1 MTQAVTKKEV
11 EKIVNNAVDDLSAVI
26 QTLAQDMHQQLF
38 EVNQRMNKLEASI
51 DRLTNTIDKFYA
63 RIDTQEIEMLARDAQ
78 FERLLAWARK
88 VSKKTGIPL
97 ENL

>member
-1 MTQAVTKKEV
+1 MSEAEFTKLFRYIEDFRKEV
-11 EKIVNNAVDDLSAVI
+11 NDKFEKTASQASLDSLIN
-26 QTLAQDMHQQLF
+26 TLDAFFKRLDNT
-38 EVNQRMNKLEASI
+38 EVN
-51 DRLTNTIDKFYA
+51 D
-63 RIDTQEIEMLARDAQ
+63 LARDAQ